1 MTSSSP
7 NRNREKILTVLLV
20 AAALSPLFAQTRT
33 TTRSTNPGR
42 TVTSSSKTGTSVKN
56 NNTKDQTDN
65 RKATA
70 SQTDRKDENTKQE
83 QTGFDPDMYQVSTR
97 RTKLIQ
103 NAVISHAKTGDLN
116 DSDTTKAILNE
127 IKRQMPVTPA
137 VPLKKT
143 DSVAISLQARKNTQ
157 KGQSSSGQKTI
168 QEIAEQKYP
177 LYKIGD
183 TVSFDYFMGSRR
195 YSVKG
200 KLIRITQKSITVD
213 DKMINL
219 IDLDPVEQ
227 SKFDPKINQQVRAKY
242 IRTQSLIENRIN
254 TTEEQNNAGRLI
266 VQYFKDNE
274 NAGYIFNPEKDS
286 WETAE
291 EVATE
296 YMSAIKSLQ
305 KNGMREGLAAYEKK
319 NDKRAVGIFSILA
332 KLDHPDALFMMGK
345 CYFEGRGIKKDYK
358 DAVTYYRKAADQN
371 HAKAAYYL
379 GKCYQ
384 EGRGVDEDKTTADK
398 WFRKS
403 LETFQ
408 KDIDIL
414 DPEALYLLA
423 TFYDS
428 YSRKIK
434 VVDEDVELYKKL
446 ILESAENGYVPAE
459 CSIGCD
465 YLHGFNFK
473 KDTAKGIDW
482 LRKAGEHGSLEAQVE
497 LGIMYGDDLLY
508 KTVVKHDYYE
518 AAKWLEMA
526 AKQGDASSQYYLG
539 QQYFDGKGV
548 RQDYAEAARLFR
560 QAAEQDFMLAECA
573 LGACYYDGL
582 GVGRNYAE
590 AAKWFAKAAEFGY
603 PLAQYFLGLCY
614 YSGEGVKRDYTE
626 AVKWFTK
633 AANGNI
639 PEAQNELGRSFY
651 DARGVRRDYSEAVK
665 WFTKAAEQ
673 GNAQAQYNLCLCY
686 LNGNGVELD
695 IEEAVFWLRKSAA
708 QGNGKALN
716 LLQAL
721 LR

>member
-1 MTSSSP
+1 MTSSKP
-7 NRNREKILTVLLV
+7 NRNREKTLAVLLV
-20 AAALSPLFAQTRT
+20 VAALSPLLAQT
-33 TTRSTNPGR
+33 TRGTNPGR
-42 TVTSSSKTGTSVKN
+42 TVNASSKTGTSVKN
-56 NNTKDQTDN
+56 SAKDQTDN
-65 RKATA
+65 RKAA
-70 SQTDRKDENTKQE
+70 AAQTDQKSGNTKQE
-83 QTGFDPDMYQVSTR
+83 QTGFDPAMYQVSAR

-103 NAVISHAKTGDLN
+103 NAVISHAKTGDL
-116 DSDTTKAILNE
+116 DDPDTTNAILNE
-127 IKRQMPVTPA
+127 IKQQMPVTPA

-143 DSVAISLQARKNTQ
+143 DSVAVSVQARKNTRKEQ
-157 KGQSSSGQKTI
+157 SGQKTI
-168 QEIAEQKYP
+168 EEIAEQKYP

-183 TVSFDYFMGSRR
+183 TVSFDYFMGARR

-254 TTEEQNNAGRLI
+254 STEEQNNADRLI
-266 VQYFKDNE
+266 VQNFRDNE
-274 NAGYIFNPEKDS
+274 NAGYIYNPEKDS
-286 WETAE
+286 WETAG
-291 EVATE
+291 EVATG
-296 YMSAIKSLQ
+296 YMNTIKSLQ
-305 KNGMREGLAAYEKK
+305 KNGLREGLAAYDKK
-319 NDKRAVGIFSILA
+319 NDKRAVAIFSVLA

-345 CYFEGRGIKKDYK
+345 CYFEGRGVRKDYE
-358 DAVTYYRKAADQN
+358 DAVTCYRKAAEQN
-371 HAKAAYYL
+371 HAKAAYYM
-379 GKCYQ
+379 GKCCQ
-384 EGRGVDEDKTTADK
+384 EGKGVAKDEMAADK
-398 WFRKS
+398 WFRKAHD
-403 LETFQ
+403 LLQ
-408 KDIDIL
+408 KDIDDL

-428 YSRKIK
+428 YSRKTE
-434 VVDEDVELYKKL
+434 VVDEDVELYKTL
-446 ILESAENGYVPAE
+446 ILRSAENGYVPAE
-459 CSIGCD
+459 CSLGCD
-465 YLHGFNFK
+465 YLHGFNFR

-508 KTVVKHDYYE
+508 RTVVKQDYYE

-548 RQDYAEAARLFR
+548 RQDYVEAARLFR
-560 QAAEQDFMLAECA
+560 LAAEQHFMLAECA

-590 AAKWFAKAAEFGY
+590 AVKWFTKAAEFGY

-614 YSGEGVKRDYTE
+614 YSGEGVPRDYSE

-633 AANGNI
+633 AANGNV
-639 PEAQNELGRSFY
+639 PEAQNELGRCFY